1 MPHISTFAENNKE
14 TNEVVSD
21 ADEGD
26 DSDENYMTKT
36 DVDYLFAFKSMDVA
50 IKSDQAAKSEER
62 LRQESLEAKKLAE
75 LKEIKNKTGFTIKS
89 SM

>member
-1 MPHISTFAENNKE
+1 MPRISTFAENSKE

-21 ADEGD
+21 ADDG

-50 IKSDQAAKSEER
+50 IKSDQSER

-75 LKEIKNKTGFTIKS
+75 LKEIKNKTGFTMKS